1 MDLSMKQQ
9 LKLTVLALAL
19 LQAPAWAAGEA
30 IDQSRTVS
38 ATEKIEIENM
48 RGEVRIVAVKGN
60 KFSVKGT
67 LDEKA
72 EGYELTSEKGV
83 TRFQVKM
90 PRTIYGGWNSE
101 KQEGSDLT
109 IEVPVGSELK
119 FSGVNANVSAVGVEG
134 GAKLTTVNGAVSG
147 EKLKGDIVLET
158 VNGQINSVDNTGRLH
173 LTTVNGEINDKGSS
187 GSLEVESVNG
197 EISLQSS
204 AREVELEVVNGEGQ
218 LDLNGTE
225 RLEFSSVNGEIR
237 AVLKNSKKPKVSAS
251 SVSGASRLT
260 LDADVSARFDLEASA
275 GGDIDNGLT
284 GDKPTRD
291 KYGPRRHL
299 EFRTGSGEGNI
310 EISTVSGEIEL
321 KKN

>member
-1 MDLSMKQQ
+1 MKPTTKHSMK
-9 LKLTVLALAL
+9 LTALMLAL
-19 LQAPAWAAGEA
+19 LHVPAWAAGEA
-30 IDQSRTVS
+30 IDQSRNVS
-38 ATEKIEIENM
+38 SNEKIDIENM

-72 EGYELTSEKGV
+72 EGYELTSENGV
-83 TRFQVKM
+83 TRFHVKM
-90 PRTIYGGWNSE
+90 PRTVNSGWNSD

-119 FSGVNANVSAVGVEG
+119 FSGVNANVSATGIEG
-134 GAKLTTVNGAVSG
+134 GARLNTVNGSVHG

-158 VNGQINSVDNTGRLH
+158 VNGQIDSRANAGRLQ
-173 LTTVNGEINDKGSS
+173 LTTVNGEINDKGSA
-187 GSLEVESVNG
+187 GSLELESVNG
-197 EISLQSS
+197 EITVQSS
-204 AREVELEVVNGEGQ
+204 AREVQLEVVNGEGR
-218 LDLNGTE
+218 LDLDGTE
-225 RLEFSSVNGEIR
+225 RLEFSSVNGEIS
-237 AVLKNSKKPKVSAS
+237 AVLKNSKKPRISAS

-284 GDKPTRD
+284 ADKPNRA

-299 EFRTGSGEGNI
+299 EFSTGNGDGNV
-310 EISTVSGEIEL
+310 EVSTVSGEIEL